1 MFVLMLMTMLAM
13 PGFFVRGMFV
23 SFRNDSPPRRLL
35 GEINGCLIVLSV
47 QGRLPTYSDTCEGPP
62 RVR

>member
-1 MFVLMLMTMLAM
+1 MFVIMFVLMLMTMLAM

-35 GEINGCLIVLSV
+35 GEINGA
-47 QGRLPTYSDTCEGPP
+47 
-62 RVR
+62 